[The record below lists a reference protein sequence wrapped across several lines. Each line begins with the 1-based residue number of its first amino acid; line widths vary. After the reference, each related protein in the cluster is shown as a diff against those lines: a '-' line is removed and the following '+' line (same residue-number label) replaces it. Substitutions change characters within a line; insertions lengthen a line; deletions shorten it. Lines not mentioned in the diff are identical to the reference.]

1 MSNQSLSNTIYI
13 CYTFAVS
20 SDSAITPAFPVCRF
34 SFADGRRCAQPAS
47 AESNGLC
54 YTHAH
59 AAPRPLRPSDLA
71 RELTTPGD
79 SLASAEQIHRFL
91 AKLPRALAEGL
102 ITRKELHNYLYTCNV
117 MLQCLGDIAERDAIK
132 RKPGRSRQG
141 TASPVSPSAKETE
154 NENVHL
160 TGYPTDR

>member
-1 MSNQSLSNTIYI
+1 M
-13 CYTFAVS
+13 VS
-20 SDSAITPAFPVCRF
+20 SDSATTPAFPVCRF

-79 SLASAEQIHRFL
+79 SLATAQQIHRFL

-102 ITRKELHNYLYTCNV
+102 ITRKELHNYIYTSNV
-117 MLQCLGDIAERDAIK
+117 MLQCLRDIAERDAPK
-132 RKPGRSRQG
+132 RKPVRSRQKA
-141 TASPVSPSAKETE
+141 TPAVPSSATEAE
-154 NENVHL
+154 NENAHL
-160 TGYPTDR
+160 NGYPTDR

>member
-1 MSNQSLSNTIYI
+1 M
-13 CYTFAVS
+13 CYTFVVS

-59 AAPRPLRPSDLA
+59 AAPRSLRPSDLA

-79 SLASAEQIHRFL
+79 SLATAQQIHRFL

-102 ITRKELHNYLYTCNV
+102 ITRKELHNYIYTSNV
-117 MLQCLGDIAERDAIK
+117 MLQCLRDIAERDTPK
-132 RKPGRSRQG
+132 RRPARSRQNA
-141 TASPVSPSAKETE
+141 TPAVSSSATETE

-160 TGYPTDR
+160 NGYPTDR

>member
-1 MSNQSLSNTIYI
+1 LSNQSLFNTIYI

-54 YTHAH
+54 YAHAH

-79 SLASAEQIHRFL
+79 SLASAQQIHRFL
-91 AKLPRALAEGL
+91 AKLSIAYAQRL
-102 ITRKELHNYLYTCNV
+102 ITRKDLHGYTNLCNV
-117 MLQCLGDIAERDAIK
+117 MLGCLRDIAKRDATK
-132 RKPGRSRQG
+132 FASAKTSRKP
-141 TASPVSPSAKETE
+141 TPVTRDDHDEKFHPPA
-154 NENVHL
+154 
-160 TGYPTDR
+160 YPTQGQ

>member
-1 MSNQSLSNTIYI
+1 MDI

-20 SDSAITPAFPVCRF
+20 RDSAITPAFPVCRF

-59 AAPRPLRPSDLA
+59 AAPRTLRPSDLA
-71 RELTTPGD
+71 RELSNSDD
-79 SLASAEQIHRFL
+79 SPASAEQIHRFL

-102 ITRKELHNYLYTCNV
+102 ITRKELRNYIYMSNV
-117 MLQCLGDIAERDAIK
+117 MLQCLRDIAERDAPK
-132 RKPGRSRQG
+132 RKAGRSRQG
-141 TASPVSPSAKETE
+141 AASPVSPSAAEIE
-154 NENVHL
+154 NENARL

>member
-1 MSNQSLSNTIYI
+1 MDI

-20 SDSAITPAFPVCRF
+20 SDSAIAPAFPVCRF

-71 RELTTPGD
+71 RELSNPDD
-79 SLASAEQIHRFL
+79 SPASAEQIHRFL

-102 ITRKELHNYLYTCNV
+102 ITRKELRNYIYMSNV
-117 MLQCLGDIAERDAIK
+117 MLQCLRDIAERDAPK
-132 RKPGRSRQG
+132 RKAGRSRQDA
-141 TASPVSPSAKETE
+141 ASPVSPSAAETE

-160 TGYPTDR
+160 TAYPTDR